1 MILMELGL
9 EAMEVVVRDK
19 EIISD
24 DEYEEFLLFIDEYK
38 RKKKEKEENSLIMWI
53 YNKLVSKE

>member
-24 DEYEEFLLFIDEYK
+24 DEYEEFLSFIDEYK
-38 RKKKEKEENSLIMWI
+38 RKKKEKEETSLIMWI